1 MSVSNRKSCKTTG
14 VRPNV
19 PIIRYYTVHLQEIRP
34 RGTINGFRAR
44 EFACDAVTVD
54 RYVFF
59 RIVGLSIVTRAST
72 PRKCLS
78 ETHHDECL
86 MRVYVTRGV
95 DVREGND

>member
-1 MSVSNRKSCKTTG
+1 MGMV
-14 VRPNV
+14 
-19 PIIRYYTVHLQEIRP
+19 
-34 RGTINGFRAR
+34 
-44 EFACDAVTVD
+44 
-54 RYVFF
+54 F

-95 DVREGND
+95 DVREETIEDC